1 MKKKDLVK
9 KALETPH
16 LYSPEE
22 LAYFRLWLRAK
33 SLHKK
38 DVLTGR
44 KETLEKIYLSS

>member
-9 KALETPH
+9 KALENSH

-22 LAYFRLWLRAK
+22 LAYFRLWLRAR

-38 DVLTGR
+38 DVIIGR
-44 KETLEKIYLSS
+44 KEALEKLYLSS

>member
-9 KALETPH
+9 KALKTPH

-22 LAYFRLWLRAK
+22 LAYFRLWLRAR

-38 DVLTGR
+38 DLVANR
-44 KETLEKIYLSS
+44 IENLEKIYLSS

>member
-9 KALETPH
+9 KALENSH

-22 LAYFRLWLRAK
+22 LAYFRLWLRART
-33 SLHKK
+33 LHKK
-38 DVLTGR
+38 DVVISR